1 MRKIESAML
10 EAIKAKRDW
19 VKDNTSVHYNDTTNS
34 SVVRLHGN
42 LIAFYCH
49 DLNEYR
55 YSYEMLSRYPTV
67 TTKSRLRAM
76 GASVTTKKGVTF
88 LDGVA
93 V

>member
-10 EAIKAKRDW
+10 EAIKSKRNW
-19 VKDNTSVHYNDTTNS
+19 QAGNTSVHYNDTTNAS
-34 SVVRLHGN
+34 IIRLHGN

-55 YSYEMLSRYPTV
+55 YNCEMLARYPTS
-67 TTKSRLRAM
+67 TTKARLRAM
-76 GASVTTKKGVTF
+76 GASIVTKKGVTF
-88 LDGVA
+88 LDGAA